1 METVR
6 KGSTSGSVAE
16 SWRSSET
23 VKGESNRF
31 ASLETPPR
39 TKNARKSPLDKDLEI
54 SPHTVVTP
62 GARYNVA
69 PWEADD
75 FSTDHRKDLSRLN
88 SGPPVPP
95 KNGHSPTNSTS
106 HSPAGPFKDP
116 TPQYSRAN
124 RPSKLPSSVFGAAFN
139 LDDDLGAMSPG
150 FHPMNSGDYL
160 QEERRPSVASSSTVS
175 STASAGQ
182 RLAPQF
188 KKKKLQGFFGE
199 EYATE
204 HGARQGSDGSLPQS
218 MQTAGDG
225 MSLLSR
231 PFGGNDDSRSMRSR
245 TIGGDGASVMSRQ
258 GSTSGYR
265 PTSPTGSSKAKGP
278 KPSSEVTPWEFQET
292 DVSTEAVCGVALD
305 VKEVARDRRTNGLQ
319 DVPKLPES
327 GTATPNKSKAPG
339 RLHLPGHRH
348 NKSQDEKKS
357 SQDDGRPAGR
367 EYDQNGVRA
376 SVSSTSTLKPRSSS
390 PTPSMGSIQSRDT
403 TYSTRT
409 ASTSQGGSKRSIFSR
424 VTGRHKDGTPTD
436 RSLKTL
442 PSSAGTFTPTSRHP
456 SVVSNVDLSKN
467 NKNRKPTLADLGRP
481 FGSSEKPA
489 PKEKHRLPF
498 KSKKGDSRDD
508 GPRTKDPNGIK
519 TDGNGNVAALWHLD
533 TDMGNMEGIIDLQQ
547 LRQPSFVMTPPVGK
561 FDNAEEG
568 FPFGMPEPPN
578 PDAAQAGAWDAPDSW
593 AVKRIPDMPAD
604 MNEEE
609 EDGPREKDAGPMF
622 FMRIFRADSTFAV
635 ISAGLNTTSSE
646 LIQTMA
652 KKTYLQDELDTYQ
665 IVMRKR
671 GLSRQLTGFEKPLQ
685 IQTALLQMAG
695 YQENDNLSDL
705 GREDHGYLCRFTF
718 LPSKMTGYSSLEKDP
733 GFNKMQRFNHIDLAG
748 RNLVTIPIALYQKAS
763 EIITLNLSQNLS
775 LDIPKD
781 FMQGCMNL
789 REVKY
794 TSNEATRIPSS
805 FALAG
810 KLTMVDFSNNRL
822 ENLDYSDL
830 DRLQGLISLKLSNNK
845 LDSLPEYLG
854 HYQALRS
861 LNLASNS
868 LSEFPDFLGELST
881 LVDLD
886 VSFNNISSL
895 PSVGK
900 LTNLERLFATNNKL
914 SGSFPDNFKDL
925 VNLNSLDVRFN
936 AIDSIDVMSQLPK
949 LEHLMVGHNSISA
962 FEGTF
967 SRLKLLF
974 IDHNPVTRFG
984 LASPVPSL
992 SVLNIASAKL
1002 AQLPDDLYMK
1012 MSGLTKLV
1020 LNKNHLVSV
1029 SPQVGR
1035 LAKLEHLSIAKNV
1048 LDSLPPEIGHLQN
1061 LRYLDVRE
1069 NNLNRL
1075 PSEIWYARRLE
1086 ALNVASN
1093 VLADFPK
1100 PGNPPKDMPGDILG
1114 ATPTTTP
1121 GTLSSSPDFD
1131 ELGKLEGFQMRR
1143 PSYVGGP
1150 MPTGQT
1156 SPGPSGAL
1164 RKGSTASALS
1174 SGRNPSLTARSSQ
1187 ESNLGTPTPANRKDS
1202 TLSGKLAQTFTSSLR
1217 TLILADNRL
1226 NDEVFDELMLLT
1238 ELRQLNL
1245 SYNEIYDMP
1254 PRTIKRWPNLTELY
1268 LSGNDLTSLP
1278 AEDLED
1284 GSSLRILHLNSNKFQ
1299 VLPAEI
1305 GKIQKLQTLDV
1316 ASNSLKYNVTNWP
1329 YDWNWNYN
1337 PQLRYLNL
1345 SGNKRLE
1352 IRPNAN
1358 AITRG
1363 ETKDL
1368 TDFSTLTNLRILGLM
1383 DVTLTIPSVP
1393 DEGPDRRVR
1402 TAGSVIGTSIPYGM
1416 ADTLGRS
1423 EHLSTLD
1430 MVIPNFQGHE
1440 DQTVFGM
1447 FDGQALS
1454 SGGSR
1459 VARYLHEKFRYHL
1472 SDELEK
1478 LKADRE
1484 TPIDA
1489 LRRAYL
1495 GLNKEL
1501 ATAATQATD
1510 KQEAAP
1516 GTIHRAS
1523 VGGPELG
1530 DDDISSGAV
1539 ATVCYLNGMDLYVS
1553 NVGDAQAL
1561 LISSE
1566 GSHRIITQ
1574 KHDPAEAG
1582 ERQRIKTAGGFV
1594 SRQGKLNDVLE
1605 VSRAF
1610 GYAQYM
1616 PVVTAAPHVSKI
1628 SLKETD
1634 EMILLASR
1642 ELWDYLTFDFA
1653 VDIARSERTDLMRAA
1668 QKLRDLAIAFGATS
1682 KLMVMMVGVSDLRKR
1697 ERARFRTHSMSMG
1710 PTGMAD
1716 DYFATARRGKRGRDN
1731 VGDSKLA
1738 RLDQEVEAPTGDVS
1752 LVFTDIKNSTMLWET
1767 YPIAMRS
1774 AIKMHN
1780 EVMRRHLRI
1789 IGGYEVKTEGDAFMV
1804 AFPTV
1809 TSALLWCFTI
1819 QSQLLEV
1826 QWPQEITN
1834 SAQGQEVL
1842 DADDNVIFRGLSV
1855 RMGIHW
1861 GRPVCEIDP
1870 ITKRM
1875 DYFGPMVNRAARIE
1889 SVADGGQITV
1899 SSDFIAEIQ
1908 RLLETHIESD
1918 RAGSAGSEETMAD
1931 DHLNAAIRRELRS
1944 LSSQGF
1950 EVKDLGLKHL
1960 KGLENPEYIYL
1971 MYPHS
1976 LASRLVVQQQR
1987 AEAEAAAAA
1996 GTSEGRPQNSRLAI
2010 DTESLWKLREVSLRL
2025 EMLCST
2031 LETPGVKSMKTTD
2044 AALTDRGLKIED
2056 GQVTDP
2062 FVVGFV
2068 EHQVARIETAI
2079 TTLVLRNA
2087 LRPFRPGTMLSSA
2100 CPISDILGEV
2110 LGQLSELQ
2118 DIKES
2123 HPHLLSNQP
2132 HPPFHRPQSYASN
2145 PRSSVLSG
2153 GSGAGA
2159 NRTSVLSN
2167 GGGTRNS
2174 VVSNRPASVVRAG
2187 NATPGAGQGDRSSVL
2202 SGGGGGRPASV
2213 LSNGGRPA
2221 SVVSQRPNSVINI
2234 RERQERERQGSVV
2247 GLSSAIAGGM
2257 GGGVAGPGGRPMS
2270 VKGRVG
2276 ELKGESVEE

>member
-1 METVR
+1 MESMR
-6 KGSTSGSVAE
+6 NASNAGSVAE
-16 SWRSSET
+16 SWRST
-23 VKGESNRF
+23 DTIKGNERKGSDLSTPKRMK
-31 ASLETPPR
+31 ADRRSVLE
-39 TKNARKSPLDKDLEI
+39 KDLEI
-54 SPHTVVTP
+54 SPHTVVSP
-62 GARYNVA
+62 NHQRFSVV
-69 PWEADD
+69 PWEAEDMT
-75 FSTDHRKDLSRLN
+75 SDHRKDLACLN
-88 SGPPVPP
+88 TGPPI
-95 KNGHSPTNSTS
+95 KSNHSLP
-106 HSPAGPFKDP
+106 HSSSQPHLNDP
-116 TPQYSRAN
+116 TPQYGRHN
-124 RPSKLPSSVFGAAFN
+124 RPSRLPSSVFSASFLEN
-139 LDDDLGAMSPG
+139 DDIGPMSPG
-150 FHPMNSGDYL
+150 YHHPLLNGD
-160 QEERRPSVASSSTVS
+160 QPEESRRPSVASSTTIS
-175 STASAGQ
+175 SAGSRVEQ
-182 RLAPQF
+182 AASNGPPNF
-188 KKKKLQGFFGE
+188 KKKKLAGFFGD
-199 EYATE
+199 EYADE
-204 HGARQGSDGSLPQS
+204 HGPGRQGSESSIAQS
-218 MQTAGDG
+218 KYDLGDA
-225 MSLLSR
+225 M
-231 PFGGNDDSRSMRSR
+231 SMRSR
-245 TIGGDGASVMSRQ
+245 MPQTNDGVSMFSRNPGADDASFVSRQ
-258 GSTSGYR
+258 GSISNYR
-265 PTSPTGSSKAKGP
+265 PTSPGSSKAKGP

-292 DVSTEAVCGVALD
+292 E
-305 VKEVARDRRTNGLQ
+305 
-319 DVPKLPES
+319 DVPKPPESGPGS
-327 GTATPNKSKAPG
+327 GTATPNKSKGPG
-339 RLHLPGHRH
+339 RLHIPGHRH
-348 NKSQDEKKS
+348 NKSQDDTKS
-357 SQDDGRPAGR
+357 VRGR
-367 EYDQNGVRA
+367 EPSDGTLRG
-376 SVSSTSTLKPRSSS
+376 SVSSAQTLKPRSSS
-390 PTPSMGSIQSRDT
+390 PTPSMGSFQSRDT
-403 TYSTRT
+403 VYSNKNPT
-409 ASTSQGGSKRSIFSR
+409 TSSSGKRSLFAR
-424 VTGRHKDGTPTD
+424 VKGLKDNATGDKSLKNLQNNNSTTSFGRH
-436 RSLKTL
+436 
-442 PSSAGTFTPTSRHP
+442 A
-456 SVVSNVDLSKN
+456 SVVSTADTIKAP
-467 NKNRKPTLADLGRP
+467 KQRKGTLASVADLRP
-481 FGSSEKPA
+481 FANSGEKHSS
-489 PKEKHRLPF
+489 KEKHRLPF
-498 KSKKGDSRDD
+498 KASKKSSQDE
-508 GPRTKDPNGIK
+508 GPRTRDPNAIK
-519 TDGNGNVAALWHLD
+519 MDGKGNVAALWHLD
-533 TDMGNMEGIIDLQQ
+533 TDMRNMEGIIDIQQ
-547 LRQPSFVMTPPVGK
+547 LRQGSLMMTPPANK
-561 FDNAEEG
+561 FENQTEE
-568 FPFGMPEPPN
+568 FPWGNQQQPAQPPAD
-578 PDAAQAGAWDAPDSW
+578 PGALGAWDAPDSW
-593 AVKRIPDMPAD
+593 AVKRIPDMPSD
-604 MNEEE
+604 FNDDEQSSEHKE
-609 EDGPREKDAGPMF
+609 RDNGPMV

-635 ISAGLNTTSSE
+635 ISAGVNTTSAE

-671 GLSRQLTGFEKPLQ
+671 GLSRQLTGGERPLQ
-685 IQTALLQMAG
+685 IQTQLLRMAG
-695 YQENDNLSDL
+695 YQESDNLSDL

-748 RNLVTIPIALYQKAS
+748 RNLITIPIALYQKAS

-781 FMQGCMNL
+781 FMQSCSNL

-805 FALAG
+805 FAMAG

-822 ENLDYSDL
+822 ENLDQSDL
-830 DRLQGLISLKLSNNK
+830 ERLYGLISLKLSNNK
-845 LDSLPEYLG
+845 LNRLPEYMG
-854 HYQALRS
+854 SYQALRS

-868 LSEFPDFLGELST
+868 LSEFPDFLGEITT

-886 VSFNNISSL
+886 VSFNSISSL
-895 PSVGK
+895 PSIGN

-936 AIDSIDVMSQLPK
+936 SIDNIDVMSDLPK

-962 FEGTF
+962 FEGSF
-967 SRLKLLF
+967 ARLKLLF
-974 IDHNPVTRFG
+974 IDHNPVTKFG
-984 LASPVPSL
+984 LTSPVPSL

-1002 AQLPDDLYMK
+1002 AQLPDELFAN

-1020 LNKNHLVSV
+1020 LNKNHLNGLST
-1029 SPQVGR
+1029 QIGR
-1035 LAKLEHLSIAKNV
+1035 LAKLEHLSIAKNG
-1048 LDSLPPEIGHLQN
+1048 LGSLPPEIGLLQN

-1075 PSEIWYARRLE
+1075 PAEIWFAKRLE

-1093 VLADFPK
+1093 VLADFPT
-1100 PGNPPKDMPGDILG
+1100 PGNPPKDIPGEP
-1114 ATPTTTP
+1114 AVTTP
-1121 GTLSSSPDFD
+1121 LPTPGASSSSPEFD

-1143 PSYVGGP
+1143 PSYAGGG
-1150 MPTGQT
+1150 MPGSSAT
-1156 SPGPSGAL
+1156 SPGAPGGI
-1164 RKGSTASALS
+1164 RKGSTVSALS

-1187 ESNLGTPTPANRKDS
+1187 ESNLGGPTNRKDS
-1202 TLSGKLAQTFTSSLR
+1202 TLSGKLAQTFAGSLR

-1226 NDEVFDELMLLT
+1226 TDDVFDELMLLT

-1245 SYNEIYDMP
+1245 SYNELYDMP

-1352 IRPNAN
+1352 IRPNAH

-1393 DEGPDRRVR
+1393 DESPDRRVR
-1402 TAGSVIGTSIPYGM
+1402 TAGSIIGTSIPYGM

-1430 MVIPNFQGHE
+1430 MVIPTFRGTE

-1447 FDGQALS
+1447 FEGQTLS

-1459 VARYLHEKFRYHL
+1459 IARYLHEKFRYHL
-1472 SDELEK
+1472 ADELDK
-1478 LKADRE
+1478 MKPNSGE
-1484 TPIDA
+1484 TPLDA
-1489 LRRAYL
+1489 LRRSYL
-1495 GLNKEL
+1495 SLNKEL
-1501 ATAATQATD
+1501 ATAATQALESDTT
-1510 KQEAAP
+1510 AAAAASLV
-1516 GTIHRAS
+1516 HRGS
-1523 VGGPELG
+1523 IGGPELG
-1530 DDDISSGAV
+1530 EDDITSGAV
-1539 ATVCYLNGMDLYVS
+1539 ATVCYLHGMELYVS
-1553 NVGDAQAL
+1553 NVGDAQAV

-1566 GSHRIITQ
+1566 GGHRVITR
-1574 KHDPAEAG
+1574 KHDPADME
-1582 ERQRIKTAGGFV
+1582 ERQRIKAAGGFV

-1616 PVVTAAPHVSKI
+1616 PVVTAAPHVSQVT
-1628 SLKETD
+1628 LKDTD

-1642 ELWDYLTFDFA
+1642 ELWDYLTPDFA

-1682 KLMVMMVGVSDLRKR
+1682 KIMVMMIGVSDLRKR

-1710 PTGMAD
+1710 PTGLAD
-1716 DYFATARRGKRGRDN
+1716 DYFASARRAKRGRDN

-1738 RLDQEVEAPTGDVS
+1738 RLDQEVDAPTGDVS

-1767 YPIAMRS
+1767 FPNPMRA

-1819 QSQLLEV
+1819 QSQLLELE
-1826 QWPQEITN
+1826 WPQEILN
-1834 SAQGQEVL
+1834 SPHCQEVL
-1842 DADDNVIFRGLSV
+1842 DAEGNVIFRGLSV

-1861 GRPVCEIDP
+1861 GRPVCEPDP

-1918 RAGSAGSEETMAD
+1918 RAGSAGSEDTMSD
-1931 DHLNAAIRRELRS
+1931 DLLSQSIRRELRS

-1950 EVKDLGLKHL
+1950 EVKDLGQRHL

-1996 GTSEGRPQNSRLAI
+1996 AGPTANNEMETLLSGGSKLNVNTEALWNLYDIGARLERLCSRMESKSSENDPLTAEQVREKSPAFTQDMTEGYLLALLTTIVTRVETATTSLAI
-2010 DTESLWKLREVSLRL
+2010 
-2025 EMLCST
+2025 
-2031 LETPGVKSMKTTD
+2031 
-2044 AALTDRGLKIED
+2044 
-2056 GQVTDP
+2056 
-2062 FVVGFV
+2062 
-2068 EHQVARIETAI
+2068 
-2079 TTLVLRNA
+2079 RNA
-2087 LRPFRPGTMLSSA
+2087 MKPFRPGASLQD
-2100 CPISDILGEV
+2100 CGPITEV
-2110 LGQLSELQ
+2110 LDDVLAQLEELRRLKAQLGITGPPTASSE
-2118 DIKES
+2118 
-2123 HPHLLSNQP
+2123 
-2132 HPPFHRPQSYASN
+2132 
-2145 PRSSVLSG
+2145 
-2153 GSGAGA
+2153 
-2159 NRTSVLSN
+2159 NR
-2167 GGGTRNS
+2167 
-2174 VVSNRPASVVRAG
+2174 
-2187 NATPGAGQGDRSSVL
+2187 
-2202 SGGGGGRPASV
+2202 
-2213 LSNGGRPA
+2213 
-2221 SVVSQRPNSVINI
+2221 I
-2234 RERQERERQGSVV
+2234 
-2247 GLSSAIAGGM
+2247 
-2257 GGGVAGPGGRPMS
+2257 
-2270 VKGRVG
+2270 
-2276 ELKGESVEE
+2276 EEILE

>member
-1 METVR
+1 
-6 KGSTSGSVAE
+6 
-16 SWRSSET
+16 
-23 VKGESNRF
+23 
-31 ASLETPPR
+31 
-39 TKNARKSPLDKDLEI
+39 
-54 SPHTVVTP
+54 
-62 GARYNVA
+62 
-69 PWEADD
+69 
-75 FSTDHRKDLSRLN
+75 
-88 SGPPVPP
+88 
-95 KNGHSPTNSTS
+95 
-106 HSPAGPFKDP
+106 
-116 TPQYSRAN
+116 
-124 RPSKLPSSVFGAAFN
+124 
-139 LDDDLGAMSPG
+139 
-150 FHPMNSGDYL
+150 
-160 QEERRPSVASSSTVS
+160 
-175 STASAGQ
+175 
-182 RLAPQF
+182 
-188 KKKKLQGFFGE
+188 
-199 EYATE
+199 
-204 HGARQGSDGSLPQS
+204 
-218 MQTAGDG
+218 
-225 MSLLSR
+225 
-231 PFGGNDDSRSMRSR
+231 
-245 TIGGDGASVMSRQ
+245 
-258 GSTSGYR
+258 
-265 PTSPTGSSKAKGP
+265 
-278 KPSSEVTPWEFQET
+278 
-292 DVSTEAVCGVALD
+292 
-305 VKEVARDRRTNGLQ
+305 
-319 DVPKLPES
+319 
-327 GTATPNKSKAPG
+327 
-339 RLHLPGHRH
+339 
-348 NKSQDEKKS
+348 
-357 SQDDGRPAGR
+357 
-367 EYDQNGVRA
+367 
-376 SVSSTSTLKPRSSS
+376 
-390 PTPSMGSIQSRDT
+390 MGSIQSRDT

-409 ASTSQGGSKRSIFSR
+409 ASTSQGGKRSIFSR

-442 PSSAGTFTPTSRHP
+442 PSSAGTFAPSPRHP
-456 SVVSNVDLSKN
+456 SVVSTADTIKT

-481 FGSSEKPA
+481 FGSSEKTA
-489 PKEKHRLPF
+489 SKEKHRLPF
-498 KSKKGDSRDD
+498 KSKKGDSKDD
-508 GPRTKDPNGIK
+508 GLRPKDPNGLK
-519 TDGNGNVAALWHLD
+519 ADAKGNIAALWHLD
-533 TDMGNMEGIIDLQQ
+533 TDMGNMEGIIDVQQ
-547 LRQPSFVMTPPVGK
+547 LRQPSFAMTPPVGK
-561 FDNAEEG
+561 FDAPSEG
-568 FPFGMPEPPN
+568 FPFGAPEPPSN
-578 PDAAQAGAWDAPDSW
+578 PDAAGIGAWDAPDSW
-593 AVKRIPDMPAD
+593 AVKRIPDMPDD

-609 EDGPREKDAGPMF
+609 ESGTKEKDAGPMF

-685 IQTALLQMAG
+685 IQTQLLQMAG
-695 YQENDNLSDL
+695 YHENDNLSDL

-733 GFNKMQRFNHIDLAG
+733 GFNKMQKFNHIDLAG

-781 FMQGCMNL
+781 FMQSCMNL

-794 TSNEATRIPSS
+794 TSNEAIRIPSS
-805 FALAG
+805 FSLAG

-830 DRLQGLISLKLSNNK
+830 DRLSGLISLKLSNNK
-845 LDSLPEYLG
+845 LDRLPDYLG

-861 LNLASNS
+861 LNLASNH
-868 LSEFPDFLGELST
+868 LNEFPDFLGELST

-900 LTNLERLFATNNKL
+900 LVNLERLFATNNKL

-936 AIDSIDVMSQLPK
+936 TIDNIDVMSQLPK
-949 LEHLMVGHNSISA
+949 LEHLMIGHNSISA

-967 SRLKLLF
+967 ARLKLLF
-974 IDHNPVTRFG
+974 LDHNPVTRFG

-1002 AQLPDDLYMK
+1002 AALPDDLYMK

-1020 LNKNHLVSV
+1020 LNKNHLNGI
-1029 SPQVGR
+1029 SPQIGS
-1035 LAKLEHLSIAKNV
+1035 LAKLEHLSIAKNA
-1048 LDSLPPEIGHLQN
+1048 LGSLPPEIGYLQN

-1069 NNLNRL
+1069 NNLNKL

-1100 PGNPPKDMPGDILG
+1100 PGNPPKNLQAEIVG
-1114 ATPTTTP
+1114 ATPSTTP

-1150 MPTGQT
+1150 LPPGPT
-1156 SPGPSGAL
+1156 SPGAQGAL
-1164 RKGSTASALS
+1164 RKASTASALS

-1226 NDEVFDELMLLT
+1226 TDDVFDELMLLT

-1245 SYNEIYDMP
+1245 SYNELYDMP

-1284 GSSLRILHLNSNKFQ
+1284 GSALRILHLNGNKFQ

-1358 AITRG
+1358 AMTRG

-1393 DEGPDRRVR
+1393 DEGADRRVR
-1402 TAGSVIGTSIPYGM
+1402 TAGSIIGTSIPYGM

-1478 LKADRE
+1478 LKSDKE

-1510 KQEAAP
+1510 KQDNAT
-1516 GTIHRAS
+1516 GMVHRAS

-1530 DDDISSGAV
+1530 EDDIGSGAV
-1539 ATVCYLNGMDLYVS
+1539 ATVCYLNGMDLFVS

-1582 ERQRIKTAGGFV
+1582 ERQRIKAAGGFV

-1628 SLKETD
+1628 QLKESD

-1682 KLMVMMVGVSDLRKR
+1682 KIMVMMIGVSDLRKR

-1767 YPIAMRS
+1767 FPVAMRS

-1826 QWPQEITN
+1826 QWPQEILN
-1834 SAQGQEVL
+1834 SPQGQEVL
-1842 DADDNVIFRGLSV
+1842 DAEDNVIFRGLSV

-1861 GRPVCEIDP
+1861 GKPVCEIDP

-1875 DYFGPMVNRAARIE
+1875 DYFGPMVNRSARIE

-1918 RAGSAGSEETMAD
+1918 RAGSAGSEDTMAD
-1931 DHLNAAIRRELRS
+1931 DHMNAAIRRELRS

-1976 LASRLVVQQQR
+1976 LATRLVVQQQR

-1996 GTSEGRPQNSRLAI
+1996 GNNMDASRAQNSRLAV
-2010 DTESLWKLREVSLRL
+2010 DTNSLWKLREVSLRL

-2031 LETPGVKSMKTTD
+2031 LETSGVQGMRKTGTE
-2044 AALTDRGLKIED
+2044 LTEMGQKVED
-2056 GQVTDP
+2056 GTVTDP
-2062 FVVGFV
+2062 FVVGFI
-2068 EHQVARIETAI
+2068 EHQVARIEVSI
-2079 TTLVLRNA
+2079 PL
-2087 LRPFRPGTMLSSA
+2087 
-2100 CPISDILGEV
+2100 
-2110 LGQLSELQ
+2110 
-2118 DIKES
+2118 
-2123 HPHLLSNQP
+2123 
-2132 HPPFHRPQSYASN
+2132 PPFP
-2145 PRSSVLSG
+2145 SS
-2153 GSGAGA
+2153 
-2159 NRTSVLSN
+2159 
-2167 GGGTRNS
+2167 
-2174 VVSNRPASVVRAG
+2174 
-2187 NATPGAGQGDRSSVL
+2187 TP
-2202 SGGGGGRPASV
+2202 
-2213 LSNGGRPA
+2213 
-2221 SVVSQRPNSVINI
+2221 
-2234 RERQERERQGSVV
+2234 
-2247 GLSSAIAGGM
+2247 
-2257 GGGVAGPGGRPMS
+2257 
-2270 VKGRVG
+2270 KY
-2276 ELKGESVEE
+2276 

>member
-1 METVR
+1 METAR
-6 KGSTSGSVAE
+6 KGSTSGSIAE

-23 VKGESNRF
+23 VKGEATRF

-39 TKNARKSPLDKDLEI
+39 TKSTRKSPLDRDLEI

-62 GARYNVA
+62 GSRHNVA

-75 FSTDHRKDLSRLN
+75 LSGDHRKDLSRLN
-88 SGPPVPP
+88 AGPPVPP
-95 KNGHSPTNSTS
+95 KNGHSPNNSTS

-124 RPSKLPSSVFGAAFN
+124 RPSRLPSSVFGASFDVN
-139 LDDDLGAMSPG
+139 DDFGAMSPG

-175 STASAGQ
+175 STASGS
-182 RLAPQF
+182 RLATTF

-199 EYATE
+199 EYANE
-204 HGARQGSDGSLPQS
+204 HGNRQGSDGSLAQS
-218 MQTAGDG
+218 MQTVGDG
-225 MSLLSR
+225 MSMLSR
-231 PFGGNDDSRSMRSR
+231 PYGGNDDSRSMRSR
-245 TIGGDGASVMSRQ
+245 TIGGHGASVMSRQ

-265 PTSPTGSSKAKGP
+265 PPSPNGSIKPKGP
-278 KPSSEVTPWEFQET
+278 KPSSEVTPWDFQET
-292 DVSTEAVCGVALD
+292 
-305 VKEVARDRRTNGLQ
+305 N
-319 DVPKLPES
+319 DVPQLPES

-367 EYDQNGVRA
+367 DYDQNGIRA

-403 TYSTRT
+403 TFSTRT
-409 ASTSQGGSKRSIFSR
+409 ASTSQGGKRSIFSR
-424 VTGRHKDGTPTD
+424 VTGRHKDSPPD

-442 PSSAGTFTPTSRHP
+442 PSSAGTFTPSPRHP
-456 SVVSNVDLSKN
+456 SVVSTVDTSKS

-481 FGSSEKPA
+481 FGGNEKTA
-489 PKEKHRLPF
+489 SKEKHRLPF
-498 KSKKGDSRDD
+498 KSSKKGDSRDD

-568 FPFGMPEPPN
+568 FPFNVPEPP
-578 PDAAQAGAWDAPDSW
+578 PDAPGAGAWDAPDSW

-604 MNEEE
+604 NDEEE
-609 EDGPREKDAGPMF
+609 ENGPKDKDAGPMF

-635 ISAGLNTTSSE
+635 ISAGVNTTSSE

-671 GLSRQLTGFEKPLQ
+671 GLSRQLSGFEKPLQ

-695 YQENDNLSDL
+695 YQDNDNLSDL

-781 FMQGCMNL
+781 FMQSCMNL

-845 LDSLPEYLG
+845 LVALPDYLG

-868 LSEFPDFLGELST
+868 LTEFPDFLGELNT

-886 VSFNNISSL
+886 VSFNSISSL

-925 VNLNSLDVRFN
+925 VSLNSLDVRFN
-936 AIDSIDVMSQLPK
+936 TIDSIDVMSQLPK

-1029 SPQVGR
+1029 SSQVGR
-1035 LAKLEHLSIAKNV
+1035 LAKLEHLSIAKNA

-1100 PGNPPKDMPGDILG
+1100 PGNPPKDMPGDIMG
-1114 ATPTTTP
+1114 QTPTVTP

-1150 MPTGQT
+1150 MPAGQT
-1156 SPGPSGAL
+1156 SPGPSQNL

-1226 NDEVFDELMLLT
+1226 TDDVFDELMLLT

-1402 TAGSVIGTSIPYGM
+1402 TAGSIIGTSIPYGM

-1478 LKADRE
+1478 LKADKE

-1539 ATVCYLNGMDLYVS
+1539 ATVCYLHGMDLYVS

-1682 KLMVMMVGVSDLRKR
+1682 KIMVMMVGVSDLRKR

-1716 DYFATARRGKRGRDN
+1716 DYFATARRAKRGRDN

-1752 LVFTDIKNSTMLWET
+1752 LVFTDIKNSTMLWES
-1767 YPIAMRS
+1767 YPVAMRS

-1826 QWPQEITN
+1826 QWPSEILN

-1842 DADDNVIFRGLSV
+1842 DAEDNIIFRGLSV

-1931 DHLNAAIRRELRS
+1931 DHINAAIRRELRS

-1996 GTSEGRPQNSRLAI
+1996 GTSEGRPQNSRLAV
-2010 DTESLWKLREVSLRL
+2010 DPESLWKLRDVSLRL

-2031 LETPGVKSMKTTD
+2031 LETPNVKSISKIEPT
-2044 AALTDRGLKIED
+2044 LTDRSYKMED

-2087 LRPFRPGTMLSSA
+2087 LRPFRPGNMLASA
-2100 CPISDILGEV
+2100 CPISDILGDI

-2123 HPHLLSNQP
+2123 HPHLLSSKP

-2145 PRSSVLSG
+2145 PRSSFF
-2153 GSGAGA
+2153 SGAGSSSGA

-2167 GGGTRNS
+2167 GASTGTGPVAGAGANRSSVASSNRPNS
-2174 VVSNRPASVVRAG
+2174 VVRIST
-2187 NATPGAGQGDRSSVL
+2187 ATSGGDRSSVL
-2202 SGGGGGRPASV
+2202 SGS
-2213 LSNGGRPA
+2213 GRPA

-2234 RERQERERQGSVV
+2234 RERQGRERQGSVV
-2247 GLSSAIAGGM
+2247 SPGAG
-2257 GGGVAGPGGRPMS
+2257 GPGGRPMS
-2270 VKGRVG
+2270 VKRIG
-2276 ELKGESVEE
+2276 ELRGEGGEE

>member
-1 METVR
+1 MESVPR
-6 KGSTSGSVAE
+6 RNGSTSGSIAE
-16 SWRSSET
+16 SWRSSDT
-23 VKGESNRF
+23 VKGEANRF
-31 ASLETPPR
+31 GNLETPPR
-39 TKNARKSPLDKDLEI
+39 MKNARKPQLDSDLEI

-62 GARYNVA
+62 NSRRNVA
-69 PWEADD
+69 PWETDD
-75 FSTDHRKDLSRLN
+75 FANPDHRKDLACLN
-88 SGPPVPP
+88 NGTPGLP
-95 KNGHSPTNSTS
+95 KPS
-106 HSPAGPFKDP
+106 HSPSNSASLSPYGTFKDP
-116 TPQYSRAN
+116 TPQYGRHN
-124 RPSKLPSSVFGAAFN
+124 RPSRLPSSVFGNHFDAN
-139 LDDDLGAMSPG
+139 DDLGAMSPG

-160 QEERRPSVASSSTVS
+160 TDERRPSVASSLMVS
-175 STASAGQ
+175 STGSGHNGT
-182 RLAPQF
+182 PQF

-199 EYATE
+199 EYANE
-204 HGARQGSDGSLPQS
+204 HGGRQGSDASLPQS

-225 MSLLSR
+225 MSMLSR
-231 PFGGNDDSRSMRSR
+231 PYAGDNASLKSRAL
-245 TIGGDGASVMSRQ
+245 GGDGASMMSRQ
-258 GSTSGYR
+258 GSFSGYR
-265 PTSPTGSSKAKGP
+265 PTSPSGSIKPKGP
-278 KPSSEVTPWEFQET
+278 KASSEVTPWDFQET
-292 DVSTEAVCGVALD
+292 E
-305 VKEVARDRRTNGLQ
+305 
-319 DVPKLPES
+319 DVPKPPES
-327 GTATPNKSKAPG
+327 GSATPNSKSKAPG

-348 NKSQDEKKS
+348 NKSQDEKKK

-367 EYDQNGVRA
+367 DYDANSIRA

-390 PTPSMGSIQSRDT
+390 PTPSMGSIHSRDT
-403 TYSTRT
+403 MYSTRT
-409 ASTSQGGSKRSIFSR
+409 ASTSQGGKRSIFSR

-442 PSSAGTFTPTSRHP
+442 PSSAGTFAPSPRHP
-456 SVVSNVDLSKN
+456 SVVSTADTIKT

-481 FGSSEKPA
+481 FGSSEKTA
-489 PKEKHRLPF
+489 SKEKHRLPF
-498 KSKKGDSRDD
+498 KSKKGDSKDD
-508 GPRTKDPNGIK
+508 GLRPKDPNGLK
-519 TDGNGNVAALWHLD
+519 ADAKGNIAALWHLD
-533 TDMGNMEGIIDLQQ
+533 TDMGNMEGIVDVQQ
-547 LRQPSFVMTPPVGK
+547 LRQPSFAMTPPVGK
-561 FDNAEEG
+561 FDAPSEG
-568 FPFGMPEPPN
+568 FPFGAPEPPSN
-578 PDAAQAGAWDAPDSW
+578 PDAAGIGAWDAPDSW
-593 AVKRIPDMPAD
+593 AVKRIPDMPDD

-609 EDGPREKDAGPMF
+609 ESGTKERDAGPMF

-685 IQTALLQMAG
+685 IQTQLLQMAG
-695 YQENDNLSDL
+695 YHENDNLSDL

-733 GFNKMQRFNHIDLAG
+733 GFNKMQKFNHIDLAG

-781 FMQGCMNL
+781 FMQSCMNL

-794 TSNEATRIPSS
+794 TSNEAIRIPSS
-805 FALAG
+805 FSLAG

-830 DRLQGLISLKLSNNK
+830 DRLSGLISLKLSNNK
-845 LDSLPEYLG
+845 LDRLPDYLG

-861 LNLASNS
+861 LNLASNH
-868 LSEFPDFLGELST
+868 LNEFPDFLGELST

-900 LTNLERLFATNNKL
+900 LVNLERLFATNNKL

-936 AIDSIDVMSQLPK
+936 TIDNIDVMSQLPK
-949 LEHLMVGHNSISA
+949 LEHLMIGHNSISA

-967 SRLKLLF
+967 ARLKLLF
-974 IDHNPVTRFG
+974 LDHNPVTRFG

-1002 AQLPDDLYMK
+1002 AALPDDLYMK

-1020 LNKNHLVSV
+1020 LNKNHLNGI
-1029 SPQVGR
+1029 SPQIGS
-1035 LAKLEHLSIAKNV
+1035 LAKLEHLSIAKNA
-1048 LDSLPPEIGHLQN
+1048 LGSLPPEIGYLQN

-1069 NNLNRL
+1069 NNLNKL

-1100 PGNPPKDMPGDILG
+1100 PGNPPKNLQAEIVG
-1114 ATPTTTP
+1114 ATPSTTP

-1150 MPTGQT
+1150 LPPGPT
-1156 SPGPSGAL
+1156 SPGAQGAL
-1164 RKGSTASALS
+1164 RKASTASALS

-1226 NDEVFDELMLLT
+1226 TDDVFDELMLLT

-1245 SYNEIYDMP
+1245 SYNELYDMP

-1284 GSSLRILHLNSNKFQ
+1284 GSALRILHLNGNKFQ

-1358 AITRG
+1358 AMTRG

-1393 DEGPDRRVR
+1393 DEGADRRVR
-1402 TAGSVIGTSIPYGM
+1402 TAGSIIGTSIPYGM

-1478 LKADRE
+1478 LKSDKE

-1510 KQEAAP
+1510 KQDNAT
-1516 GTIHRAS
+1516 GMVHRAS

-1530 DDDISSGAV
+1530 EDDIGSGAV
-1539 ATVCYLNGMDLYVS
+1539 ATVCYLNGMDLFVS

-1582 ERQRIKTAGGFV
+1582 ERQRIKAAGGFV

-1628 SLKETD
+1628 QLKESD

-1682 KLMVMMVGVSDLRKR
+1682 KIMVMMIGVSDLRKR

-1767 YPIAMRS
+1767 FPVAMRS

-1826 QWPQEITN
+1826 QWPQEILN
-1834 SAQGQEVL
+1834 SPQGQEVL
-1842 DADDNVIFRGLSV
+1842 DAEDNVIFRGLSV

-1861 GRPVCEIDP
+1861 GKPVCEIDP

-1875 DYFGPMVNRAARIE
+1875 DYFGPMVNRSARIE

-1918 RAGSAGSEETMAD
+1918 RAGSAGSEDTMAD
-1931 DHLNAAIRRELRS
+1931 DHMNAAIRRELRS

-1976 LASRLVVQQQR
+1976 LATRLVVQQQR

-1996 GTSEGRPQNSRLAI
+1996 GNNMDASRAQNSRLAV
-2010 DTESLWKLREVSLRL
+2010 DTNSLWKLREVSLRL

-2031 LETPGVKSMKTTD
+2031 LETSGVQGMRKTGTE
-2044 AALTDRGLKIED
+2044 LTEMGQKVED
-2056 GQVTDP
+2056 GTVTDP
-2062 FVVGFV
+2062 FVVGFI
-2068 EHQVARIETAI
+2068 EHQVARIESSI

-2087 LRPFRPGTMLSSA
+2087 LRPFRPGTMLRDA
-2100 CPISDILGEV
+2100 CPISDILGEL
-2110 LGQLSELQ
+2110 LGQLTELQ
-2118 DIKES
+2118 DIKEA
-2123 HPHLLSNQP
+2123 HPHLASNVT

-2145 PRSSVLSG
+2145 PRSSVMSANSG
-2153 GSGAGA
+2153 
-2159 NRTSVLSN
+2159 NRSSVLSN
-2167 GGGTRNS
+2167 
-2174 VVSNRPASVVRAG
+2174 RPSSVVRISSIASG
-2187 NATPGAGQGDRSSVL
+2187 GQGSSVGTSGDRSSVL
-2202 SGGGGGRPASV
+2202 SGGRPS
-2213 LSNGGRPA
+2213 
-2221 SVVSQRPNSVINI
+2221 SVVSNRPNSVIHV
-2234 RERQERERQGSVV
+2234 RERQASVV
-2247 GLSSAIAGGM
+2247 A
-2257 GGGVAGPGGRPMS
+2257 RPMS
-2270 VKGRVG
+2270 SIKGRVE
-2276 ELKGESVEE
+2276 ELKEDQRGEE